1 MLIKKAE
8 VVASGVLFQAANAH
22 GDVVGFPPDHG
33 RGCHCLNLSLVT
45 LSLRSIGSKD
55 LNSSTA
61 VRDSDKVWKPEPKI
75 RKDLINRTTLTHGA
89 PTENRRQ

>member
-8 VVASGVLFQAANAH
+8 VVASGVLFQAADDAR
-22 GDVVGFPPDHG
+22 GDVVSFPPDHG
-33 RGCHCLNLSLVT
+33 QGCHCLNLSLLT

-61 VRDSDKVWKPEPKI
+61 VKRF
-75 RKDLINRTTLTHGA
+75 
-89 PTENRRQ
+89 